1 MASSSSGIGSKK
13 RSYYA
18 AFKLEVVKYAE
29 EHSKAKAARAFK
41 VDRRRIVEWCQ
52 SKEKLL
58 TCPNDRLRMAG
69 GGKKPLMA
77 GVEVELEEWMRER
90 RREGQKVTMK
100 MVMAEAER
108 RAREQGIEFRGE
120 LGVHTACT
128 FCRGPRYW
136 MPSDAWV
143 GSSWE

>member
-1 MASSSSGIGSKK
+1 MTSNTSGVGSKK

-18 AFKLEVVKYAE
+18 TFKLEVVKYAE
-29 EHSKAKAARAFK
+29 EHSKAKAARVYK

-100 MVMAEAER
+100 MLMAEAGR
-108 RAREQGIEFRGE
+108 RAQERGIEFRGA
-120 LGVHTACT
+120 LAYH
-128 FCRGPRYW
+128 R
-136 MPSDAWV
+136 
-143 GSSWE
+143 